1 MMLTEFIW
9 QFLNPLSA
17 DPTIWSNTLKQFL
30 SAKTNAKPVGIF
42 WGWRLKRLVLAIIL
56 VCLRCIWNNFT
67 SNLYPLVFK
76 MQNIHGLWDI
86 ENNFLY
92 EIFQNL
98 GLEIYFSSFSNF
110 YLRTFMF
117 RFKEFLVL
125 FWPQ

>member
-1 MMLTEFIW
+1 
-9 QFLNPLSA
+9 
-17 DPTIWSNTLKQFL
+17 
-30 SAKTNAKPVGIF
+30 
-42 WGWRLKRLVLAIIL
+42 
-56 VCLRCIWNNFT
+56 
-67 SNLYPLVFK
+67 

-98 GLEIYFSSFSNF
+98 GLEIYFSSFSIF
-110 YLRTFMF
+110 YLQTFMF

>member
-1 MMLTEFIW
+1 
-9 QFLNPLSA
+9 
-17 DPTIWSNTLKQFL
+17 
-30 SAKTNAKPVGIF
+30 
-42 WGWRLKRLVLAIIL
+42 
-56 VCLRCIWNNFT
+56 
-67 SNLYPLVFK
+67 

-92 EIFQNL
+92 ETFQNL

-125 FWPQ
+125 FDLSKVSNFFINCLA